1 MEYRFKAEDWENLG
15 KQEQIR
21 RCTLMADEA
30 TALAHAAPPN
40 MKEAYLELAGQ
51 WLALAAEIAKSLE
64 ESG

>member
-1 MEYRFKAEDWENLG
+1 MEYRFKADDWENLG

-30 TALAHAAPPN
+30 TALARAAPPK

-51 WLALAAEIAKSLE
+51 WLTLATEITKSRE
-64 ESG
+64 EMG